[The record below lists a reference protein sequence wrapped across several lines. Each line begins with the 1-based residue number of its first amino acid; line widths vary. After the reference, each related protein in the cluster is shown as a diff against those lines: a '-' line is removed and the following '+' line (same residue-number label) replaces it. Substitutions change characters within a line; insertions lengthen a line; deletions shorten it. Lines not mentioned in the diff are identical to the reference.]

1 MKYKLLERNLE
12 YIVDEIYYYHKDPYD
27 MEYFVSIYLDEDRS
41 TKIVINDIWSTD
53 YAIQIYDFR
62 VEEIADLTKD
72 ELRNI
77 LKENLKRSINSR
89 INELELLIANS
100 KDFIKN
106 NIDDIV
112 KTAKDYHTHHDI
124 YYLVIGI
131 QDSNLYYQFDTLTE
145 IAYLYPIYDTSE
157 DISEVSNQNDFI
169 RLRLMDS
176 LNSQVENWK
185 TLLKNLKERI

>member
-1 MKYKLLERNLE
+1 MSYKLLERNLE

-27 MEYFVSIYLDEDRS
+27 MEYFVSVYLDEDGS
-41 TKIVINDIWSTD
+41 PKIVINDIWSTD

-89 INELELLIANS
+89 INELEVLIANS

-112 KTAKDYHTHHDI
+112 KIAKDYNPHHDA

-131 QDSNLYYQFDTLTE
+131 QDSNLYYQFDTITE

-157 DISEVSNQNDFI
+157 DINEVSNQNDLI
-169 RLRLMDS
+169 RFRLMDS
-176 LNSQVENWK
+176 MNIQIETWKILLNY
-185 TLLKNLKERI
+185 LKERI

>member
-1 MKYKLLERNLE
+1 MSYKLLERNLE

-27 MEYFVSIYLDEDRS
+27 MEYFVSVYLDEDGS
-41 TKIVINDIWSTD
+41 PKIVINDIWSTD
-53 YAIQIYDFR
+53 YAIQIYDFH

-100 KDFIKN
+100 KDFIKI

-169 RLRLMDS
+169 RFRLMDS
-176 LNSQVENWK
+176 LNIQIETWK
-185 TLLKNLKERI
+185 YVLNYLKERI

>member
-1 MKYKLLERNLE
+1 MSYKLLDRNLE

-62 VEEIADLTKD
+62 VEEIANLSKD
-72 ELRNI
+72 EVRNI
-77 LKENLKRSINSR
+77 LKQNLENSINSR

-112 KTAKDYHTHHDI
+112 KAAKNYHTHHDT

-157 DISEVSNQNDFI
+157 DISEVSNQNDLI
-169 RLRLMDS
+169 RFRLMDS
-176 LNSQVENWK
+176 MNIQIETWKMLLNH
-185 TLLKNLKERI
+185 LKERI